1 MSPTHERKP
10 MTDNTFAGR
19 GVESASPHTAANTDG
34 AILRRQVT
42 ITNPTG
48 LHLRPIVDF
57 IQMASQF
64 ASRITLA
71 RGEVLANGKSP
82 LDLMLLGANEGA
94 ELTLEVSGQG
104 APAALPALLSVLSTV
119 ARSRPQANG
128 GDFDGQP
135 GDGM

>member
-1 MSPTHERKP
+1 

-19 GVESASPHTAANTDG
+19 GVESASPGTAANTG
-34 AILRRQVT
+34 SAILRRQVT

-57 IQMASQF
+57 VQMASQF

-94 ELTLEVSGQG
+94 ELTLEVSGQD
-104 APAALPALLSVLSTV
+104 APAALPALLSASMSSGTSRAVGVFSS
-119 ARSRPQANG
+119 RSP
-128 GDFDGQP
+128 
-135 GDGM
+135 

>member
-1 MSPTHERKP
+1 
-10 MTDNTFAGR
+10 MTDNTFAGG
-19 GVESASPHTAANTDG
+19 GVESASPGTAANTGG

-57 IQMASQF
+57 VQMASQF
-64 ASRITLA
+64 ACQITLA

-82 LDLMLLGANEGA
+82 LDLMLLGATEGA
-94 ELTLEVSGQG
+94 NLTLEVSGQD
-104 APAALPALLSVLSTV
+104 APAALPALLSVLSTI
-119 ARSRPQANG
+119 ARSHTQANG

-135 GDGM
+135 GEGI